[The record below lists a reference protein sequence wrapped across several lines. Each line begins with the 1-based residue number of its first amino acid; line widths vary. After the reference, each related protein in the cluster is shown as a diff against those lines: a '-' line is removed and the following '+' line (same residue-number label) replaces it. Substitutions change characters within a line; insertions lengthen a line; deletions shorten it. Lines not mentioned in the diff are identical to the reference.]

1 MQFQVALPEFVIPPS
16 IRSDGNFFIHGNFGV
31 PQTTVNNIDWE
42 YSRGVDRVLSA
53 AKRIPDSITAEDL
66 NSLKGLSFKTKL
78 RATLN
83 EDPTTPTLQAILEKL
98 SEMQRGMA
106 TMGEQMQREMAT
118 MGEQMHREMATMQV
132 ELRTLRDQSV
142 AIQAQIADCN
152 NNINN
157 LTTTVQLNEAR
168 RKNSFAVEG
177 TAILTFPEAN
187 TGQPKPNSIF
197 EANERPKAITKDF
210 FQKYFMPM
218 QIQDILRYYN
228 LPTNGTSL
236 EKRARLCRYLGL

>member
-16 IRSDGNFFIHGNFGV
+16 IRSRDGNFFVYGNFGV

-42 YSRGVDRVLSA
+42 YCRGVDRVLSA

-177 TAILTFPEAN
+177 TAILTRSE
-187 TGQPKPNSIF
+187 
-197 EANERPKAITKDF
+197 EH
-210 FQKYFMPM
+210 
-218 QIQDILRYYN
+218 
-228 LPTNGTSL
+228 
-236 EKRARLCRYLGL
+236 